1 MWMRR
6 YFYSSGIV
14 ANILFLFA
22 LLLWARSIY
31 WLGLPL
37 PLYSQKVANDLR
49 VNYPSVAF
57 VAPVFDYLAGFEHK
71 NYYFRPL
78 EPTQWHGAG
87 ARPDY
92 QPKWQ
97 ADAVVVRDSASLR
110 EALRQAQ
117 AGQQIVLEPGRYEFS
132 RTVELRSAGRPDA
145 PIRLTG
151 RAMHQV
157 ELVLRGEGFLLMA
170 PHWQFENLSFIG
182 GCDIHDNCQHAL
194 HVVGQASDVLIRNN
208 SFRDFNSALKV
219 NGLKGQYPDR
229 GLLENNTIY
238 NTSPRKTKGPATPV
252 DIVAANDWR
261 VAGNFI
267 FDIQKMAGDEVSYAG
282 FIKGNASGGVFERNL
297 VMCEANLKGGRYT
310 ALGLSFGGGGTGKPY
325 SRDEQTDVES
335 RGGVMRNNI
344 IMHCPNDVG
353 IYLNKAADTLL
364 ENNIVYNTVGVDVR
378 YSASSATFRN
388 NVISGRINNREG
400 GQHQAEHNYVTAR
413 SFFTGRDQLKD
424 EFRAPD
430 VADFSWQGPYPA
442 EPGPQPNADGQMTD
456 FCGQLVQQPYLGA
469 FAGEE
474 FCRVKEPSAA
484 RR

>member
-1 MWMRR
+1 MRK
-6 YFYSSGIV
+6 YFYWSGV
-14 ANILFLFA
+14 LANLA
-22 LLLWARSIY
+22 LLGVLLIWARSIY

-37 PLYSQKVANDLR
+37 PLYSQKVAADLR

-57 VAPVFDYLAGFEHK
+57 VAPLFDFFGSFEQK
-71 NYYFRPL
+71 NYYFREL
-78 EPTQWHGAG
+78 DPTKWHGAG
-87 ARPDY
+87 AHPDFTPA
-92 QPKWQ
+92 QQ
-97 ADAVVVRDSASLR
+97 GELVVVSDVVSLKKALSSAKP
-110 EALRQAQ
+110 
-117 AGQQIVLEPGRYEFS
+117 GQQIMLEPGVYAFE
-132 RTVELRSAGRPDA
+132 RTFEMRQAGTAAA

-151 RAMHQV
+151 RRMHQV
-157 ELVLRGEGFLLMA
+157 QLLLKGEGLLLLA

-182 GCDIHDNCQHAL
+182 NCDTHDSCQHAL
-194 HVVGQASDVLIRNN
+194 HISGRASDVLIRNN
-208 SFRDFNSALKV
+208 SFRDFNSAIKV
-219 NGLKGQYPDR
+219 NGLNGNYPDR
-229 GLLENNTIY
+229 GLLVNNTIY
-238 NTSPRKTKGPATPV
+238 NTSPRQTKGPATPV
-252 DIVAANDWR
+252 DIVAANDWVVR
-261 VAGNFI
+261 ANFI
-267 FDIQKMAGDEVSYAG
+267 YDIQKSAGDEVSYAG

-378 YSASSATFRN
+378 YSASTAIFRN

-400 GQHQAEHNYVTAR
+400 GQHQAEHNYVVSR

-442 EPGPQPNADGQMTD
+442 EPSPQPNADGQMKD

-469 FAGEE
+469 FAGVE
-474 FCRVKEPSAA
+474 FCRVNEPSDA